1 MRSSE
6 TDLQT
11 GSSVLSLSEIQSAI
25 DNKTKPLGALGE
37 IETLAAQ
44 IANIQQTLTPQADT
58 CRLTIFA
65 ADHGMALAGVSAFPQ
80 AVTRQMVLNFLT
92 EGAAAN
98 VFARSVGAEIQVVDA
113 GVCGDPIIDERLLQ
127 KRIGNGT
134 ANAIERPAMT
144 PDQVRSALASGSALG
159 HDGNEAVACF
169 GEMGIGNTSSASLVA
184 AKVLGL
190 PVTEITGRGTGLHD
204 DGLQRKSAL
213 LDIAATRTD
222 AQLDAKA
229 ALQEYGGF
237 EIAMMTGAMLG
248 AAAAGKIVI
257 VDGFIA
263 SAAALAAS
271 RIAPE
276 SCTNMVFAHQ
286 SAEAGHARILDALE
300 ARPLLQLNMRLGEGT
315 GALLA
320 FPLVRAAADML
331 RDMASF
337 ESAGVSG
344 PA

>member
-134 ANAIERPAMT
+134 ANAVERPAMT

-190 PVTEITGRGTGLHD
+190 PVTEITGRGTGLDD

-213 LDIAATRTD
+213 LEIAAARTD

-229 ALQEYGGF
+229 ALEEYGGF

-276 SCTNMVFAHQ
+276 SRANMVFAHQ

>member
-11 GSSVLSLSEIQSAI
+11 GSSDLSLSEIQSAI

-144 PDQVRSALASGSALG
+144 PDQVRSALVSGSALG

-169 GEMGIGNTSSASLVA
+169 GEMGIGNTSSSSLVA

-190 PVTEITGRGTGLHD
+190 PVTEITGRGTGLDD

-213 LDIAATRTD
+213 LEIAATRTV

-276 SCTNMVFAHQ
+276 SRANMVFAHQ

-337 ESAGVSG
+337 ESTGVSG